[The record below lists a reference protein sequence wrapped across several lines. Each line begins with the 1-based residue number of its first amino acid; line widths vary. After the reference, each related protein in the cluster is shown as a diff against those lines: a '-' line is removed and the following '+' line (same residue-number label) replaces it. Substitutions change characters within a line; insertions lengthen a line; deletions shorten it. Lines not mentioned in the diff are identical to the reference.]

1 MSQSRHEIRAA
12 QEATSTRRPTEGG
25 KGTGGPDGPE
35 DTGIS
40 ERGAGRRTG
49 WRKWV
54 LATVKWGSIAGL
66 AALVIGVVGVFIAY
80 QRTAVPAP
88 NDLADKQVSIVYFA
102 DGKTELD
109 RIAVANGNRESVA
122 LSKVPKPV
130 QEAHIA
136 AEDRTFYENNGISVG
151 GILRAV
157 KTSVTGEAQVG
168 GSTITQQYVKNY
180 FLTQDRTLTRK
191 AKEILI
197 AVKIDGQK
205 SKPEI
210 LEDYLNTIY
219 YGRGAYGIQS
229 GARAYFGK
237 DVSKLTVPEGAVLAS
252 VINAPSLYDPANG
265 DKAEA
270 NLQERFDYVLDG
282 MVEQGWLSA
291 ADRAT
296 YTKLPKILAYKG
308 NKFSSG
314 PNGYITAAVK
324 KELIS
329 TGLTDQ
335 DIDKG
340 GLRIVTTIDKKA
352 QNAAIAS
359 MKDNLPAKVQG
370 GLVAIRPG
378 DGAVVA
384 MYGGADY
391 AKNQFNSATTAI
403 MQGAS
408 NFKPFA
414 VLAAV
419 REGISTKTK
428 FDGDQPQEID
438 GTKITNFGERSYG
451 MVDMRRMVGRS
462 INTAFVNLNKEVT
475 PAKTRQAAVD
485 AGIPA
490 KTPGMDDTLTNV
502 LGTASPHVIDMATAY
517 STIASQG
524 VRSKPYLITKVTS
537 SVGDF
542 SYEAKPE
549 TQRAFDKDVTADVT
563 DAMTYTVKDG
573 GTATKLQNLGRPVA
587 GKTGTS
593 SEAKSIWF
601 SGFVPQLA
609 VSVGMYKPDAKGN
622 PQTLTDAED
631 TNLTGGTIPADAFYD
646 FMKVVLEDT
655 EVQNF
660 PKRAGVGDDKV
671 PTPTPTYT
679 PQAPAPATTTATVTA
694 TATDPATTT
703 TKPPTTTVTVPPTTT
718 TRPPTT
724 TTSPTRTNGT
734 GKPTPSRTTQEPTA
748 TERARITTTTK
759 PGNGP

>member
-12 QEATSTRRPTEGG
+12 QLAASKGRGPGG
-25 KGTGGPDGPE
+25 NGTGRPDGPG
-35 DTGIS
+35 TGFGDGNGGG
-40 ERGAGRRTG
+40 GAGGGDDGRRTG
-49 WRKWV
+49 WKKWV
-54 LATVKWGSIAGL
+54 LGTLKWGTIAGL
-66 AALVIGVVGVFIAY
+66 ALFVIGVVGVFVAY
-80 QRTAVPAP
+80 NQVSIPQP
-88 NDLADKQVSIVYFA
+88 NDLADKQVSIVYYA

-130 QEAHIA
+130 QQAHLA
-136 AEDRTFYENNGISVG
+136 AEDRTFYQNNGVSVG

-157 KTSVTGEAQVG
+157 KTSITGDAQVG

-180 FLTQDRTLTRK
+180 FLTQDRTLSRK
-191 AKEILI
+191 AREILI

-205 SKPEI
+205 SKSEI

-252 VINAPSLYDPANG
+252 VINAPSLFDPANG
-265 DKAEA
+265 EKAKA
-270 NLQERFDYVLDG
+270 NLEKRFNYVLDG
-282 MVEQGWLSA
+282 MVDEGWLTPA
-291 ADRAT
+291 ERAT
-296 YTKLPKILAYKG
+296 YTELPKILDYKG
-308 NKFSSG
+308 NRFSAG
-314 PNGYITAAVK
+314 PNGYITAQVK
-324 KELIS
+324 KELLS
-329 TGLTDQ
+329 TGLTEQ

-352 QNAAIAS
+352 QNAAIAA
-359 MKDNLPAKVQG
+359 MKNNLPKKVQG
-370 GLVAIRPG
+370 GLVAVRPG

-384 MYGGADY
+384 MYAGADY
-391 AKNQFNSATTAI
+391 SKNQFNSATTAI

-451 MVDMRRMVGRS
+451 MVDMRRMIGRS

-502 LGTASPHVIDMATAY
+502 LGTSSPHVIDMASAY

-524 VRSKPYLITKVTS
+524 VRSKPYFVTKVTS
-537 SVGDF
+537 TEGDF
-542 SYEAKPE
+542 SYEVKPQ

-563 DAMTYTVKDG
+563 DAMTYTVKTG
-573 GTATKLQNLGRPVA
+573 GTATKLQQLGRPIA

-609 VSVGMYKPDAKGN
+609 VSIGMYKPDDKGN
-622 PQTLTDAED
+622 PLTLTNDED
-631 TNLTGGTIPADAFYD
+631 TNLTGGTIPADVFYD
-646 FMKVVLEDT
+646 FMKVALDGV
-655 EVQNF
+655 EVQAF

-671 PTPTPTYT
+671 PTPTPT
-679 PQAPAPATTTATVTA
+679 VTQ
-694 TATDPATTT
+694 T
-703 TKPPTTTVTVPPTTT
+703 PTTQPSTATVTVPPSTTL
-718 TRPPTT
+718 PPTT
-724 TTSPTRTNGT
+724 QPTKTNGT
-734 GKPTPSRTTQEPTA
+734 GKPAPS
-748 TERARITTTTK
+748 TTTVDPTPTLPAPSPTSTK